1 MSWLIVAILSYI
13 LFSYVSLTDKFLLTG
28 PPNPKIYTFYAG
40 TLGSLIVILIP
51 FVGLP
56 FLNLPK
62 TIFTLATG
70 AFFVFSLFFIYE
82 GLKKYEASR
91 IVPAI
96 GGLTPI
102 FTFFLTLAISQ
113 GKEILPIKGLAA
125 LLLLTLGSIFISLDF
140 SKKISYSSLKI
151 SAIASLFLALYFV
164 CAKLVYSMFP
174 FHFWQGLIWIKIGSF
189 IAALFFL
196 FSREVREEIF
206 KEKKKKSSFT
216 KKTGALFII
225 NQGFGATA
233 AILQNWAIA
242 LAGISFISV
251 VIALQGV
258 QYLFLF
264 IFVLILS
271 WKFPKILK
279 EETSKKIII
288 QKIISV
294 LLICAGL
301 AMLGII

>member
-1 MSWLIVAILSYI
+1 MSWIIVAILSYF
-13 LFSYVSLTDKFLLTG
+13 LFSYVSLTDKFLLAG

-40 TLGSLIVILIP
+40 TLGSLIIILIP
-51 FVGLP
+51 FVGLS
-56 FLNLPK
+56 FLNFPK
-62 TIFTLATG
+62 TIFTLVTG

-82 GLKKYEASR
+82 GLEKYEASR
-91 IVPAI
+91 IIPAI

-102 FTFFLTLAISQ
+102 FAFFITLIISH
-113 GKEILPIKGLAA
+113 GTETLSIKGLVA

-151 SAIASLFLALYFV
+151 SAIASLFLALNFV
-164 CAKLVYSMFP
+164 FAKYVYNMFP
-174 FHFWQGLIWIKIGSF
+174 FWQGLIWIKIGSL
-189 IAALFFL
+189 IAALFFF

-206 KEKKKKSSFT
+206 KKKEKKYSFT

-225 NQGFGATA
+225 NQGFGAMA

-242 LAGISFISV
+242 LAGISFVSI
-251 VIALQGV
+251 VIALQGI

-264 IFVLILS
+264 IFALLLS

-288 QKIISV
+288 QKIISI

-301 AMLGII
+301 AMLAIK

>member
-1 MSWLIVAILSYI
+1 MSWLIVAILSYF
-13 LFSYVSLTDKFLLTG
+13 LFSFVALTDKFLLSG
-28 PPNPKIYTFYAG
+28 PPNSKIYTFYAG
-40 TLGSLIVILIP
+40 TLGSLIIILIP
-51 FVGLP
+51 FVGLS
-56 FLNLPK
+56 FLDLPK

-70 AFFVFSLFFIYE
+70 VFFVFSLFFIYE

-96 GGLTPI
+96 GGITPI
-102 FTFFLTLAISQ
+102 FAFFITLIMSQ
-113 GKEILPIKGLAA
+113 GKETLPIKGLAA
-125 LLLLTLGSIFISLDF
+125 LLLLTLGSIAISLDF
-140 SKKISYSSLKI
+140 SKKISYASLKI

-164 CAKLVYSMFP
+164 FAKYVYLMFP
-174 FHFWQGLIWIKIGSF
+174 FWHGLIWIKIGSL

-196 FSREVREEIF
+196 FSREVRQEIF
-206 KEKKKKSSFT
+206 KKREKKSSFT

-242 LAGISFISV
+242 LAGVSFVSV

-264 IFVLILS
+264 FLALLLS
-271 WKFPKILK
+271 WKFPEILK
-279 EETSKKIII
+279 EETSKKIIM
-288 QKIISV
+288 QKIISI
-294 LLICAGL
+294 LLICVGL
-301 AMLGII
+301 AMLAI